1 MRNIYLILLIGLV
14 LLSSCQKTISDFDPS
29 TNPTGT
35 PATPTTASGSF
46 EATVDGQKFMFNIIS
61 ATLLRSTADNEKR
74 LDMAGVSADGKKR
87 IIITLGEETSQ
98 GNAVT
103 VKKYVL
109 NAFPEDDPATPN
121 IDESATTQGFTTYS
135 AGPGNNNWI
144 TNVYDETGSFTVTSC
159 DASATRISG
168 TFETTLTDLNDSSIV
183 IKITAGKIANVKY
196 TVLN

>member
-1 MRNIYLILLIGLV
+1 MRKIYFILLSSVI

-29 TNPTGT
+29 TNPTGKPT
-35 PATPTTASGSF
+35 TPTTASGSF
-46 EATVDGQKFMFNIIS
+46 EATVDGQKFIFNIIS
-61 ATLLRSTADNEKR
+61 ATLLRSTADHEKR

-159 DASATRISG
+159 DASTTLISG

-183 IKITAGKIANVKY
+183 IKITAGKITNVKY